1 MSTGLLWDE
10 PKLFESWRLAKDF
23 LRTLRDR
30 YVFRGMAS
38 ADWKLETTR
47 DRKARFHRVDS
58 EAILGKAF
66 QAEARV
72 VDADAPPRDDPLSWR
87 ALMRHYGLPSR
98 LLDCTRSPD
107 VAAYF
112 AAAPVEACCC
122 SLAVWAFEE
131 DALQSWQGGVV
142 IGPRIS
148 PRELA
153 RPDLF
158 AATFGNPRP
167 FVALLDVEHKT
178 ERQRAQEG
186 LFLCPGDPE
195 LPLWRNLYGVARDAR
210 TPGSLLKVVLPSS
223 ARAEILADL
232 AHEDMD
238 QARLLPSADE
248 IEASCRRLRD
258 QLLQSQATCGHFR
271 WRLAVKRMA
280 AGHSIL
286 EAQQD

>member
-1 MSTGLLWDE
+1 MSMSTGLLWDE
-10 PKLFESWRLAKDF
+10 ATLFDSWGRAKDF
-23 LRTLRDR
+23 LRSLRGR
-30 YVFRGMAS
+30 YVFRGMAC
-38 ADWKLETTR
+38 ADWKLETTL
-47 DRKARFHRVDS
+47 DRQARFHRVDS
-58 EAILGKAF
+58 EAILANAF
-66 QAEARV
+66 EAEVRV
-72 VDADAPPRDDPLSWR
+72 VDAPPRDDPLSWR

-98 LLDCTRSPD
+98 LLDCTRHPD

-112 AAAPVEACCC
+112 AAAPWRACCC

-158 AATFGNPRP
+158 AATFASSRL

-195 LPLWRNLYGVARDAR
+195 RPLWRNFHGVARDAR
-210 TPGSLLKVVLPSS
+210 TPGSIFKVVLPSS

-232 AHEDMD
+232 AHEDID
-238 QARLLPSADE
+238 QTHLLPSANE
-248 IEASCRRLRD
+248 VESLCQRLRD
-258 QLLQSQATCGHFR
+258 QLSQSQAMCGHFR
-271 WRLAVKRMA
+271 WRLAVKRMP
-280 AGHSIL
+280 AGRSIL
-286 EAQQD
+286 ETQQD